1 MSQKPTQTAHPKNQ
15 LETTNQ
21 FPKISFTEM
30 FWVFFKLGLTS
41 FGGPIA
47 HIGYFH
53 KLFVEQKKWFSAEE
67 YAEIVSLCQFLPG
80 PTSSQVGMSI
90 GLKCGGISNAFAA
103 WLGFTIPSML
113 IMIAAGYGIL
123 TFDGTS
129 LTTILH
135 VLKLLAAAVILQ
147 AVLSMA
153 KTLTPDWTRRILALT
168 ATIILVVNPTALMQ
182 LFVLGAGIIA
192 GIFLS
197 GNKSAEIQKT
207 ESKSKTYSYASFIQ
221 KLGPVSAIIFG
232 ILLFALPLLAIA
244 YNSPII
250 EIANIFFQ
258 SGALVFGG
266 GHVVLPLLQSQLVPN
281 SLISHANFM
290 AGYGLAQAIPGPLFT
305 FAAYLGVIMPT
316 GLPAWISGIVCL
328 IIIFLPAI
336 LLVLAVIPFWDS
348 IRGNSYIQ
356 AGLYG
361 INAVVVGLLLA
372 ALINPILIL
381 SLKSGFDI
389 IIILGLFLTLV
400 FSRLP
405 VWLIILGASLAGYAW
420 SFI

>member
-182 LFVLGAGIIA
+182 LCVLGAGIIA

-197 GNKSAEIQKT
+197 GNKSAEIQKI
-207 ESKSKTYSYASFIQ
+207 ESKSKTYSYASFVQ

-232 ILLFALPLLAIA
+232 MLLFALPLLAIA
-244 YNSPII
+244 YTSPII

-281 SLISHANFM
+281 GLMSHTDFM
-290 AGYGLAQAIPGPLFT
+290 AGYGMAQAIPGPLFT
-305 FAAYLGVIMPT
+305 FAAYLGVMMPT

-389 IIILGLFLTLV
+389 IIILGLFLLLV

-405 VWLIILGASLAGYAW
+405 VWLVILGASLAGYAW

>member
-244 YNSPII
+244 YTSPII

-281 SLISHANFM
+281 GLISHTDFM
-290 AGYGLAQAIPGPLFT
+290 AGYGMTQAIPGPLFT
-305 FAAYLGVIMPT
+305 FAAYLGVMMPT
-316 GLPAWISGIVCL
+316 GLPAWVSGIVCL

-348 IRGNSYIQ
+348 IPGNSYIQ

-389 IIILGLFLTLV
+389 IIILGLFLLLV

-405 VWLIILGASLAGYAW
+405 VWLVILGASLAGYAW

>member
-1 MSQKPTQTAHPKNQ
+1 MSQKPTQTTHPKNQ

-123 TFDGTS
+123 TFDGTN

-244 YNSPII
+244 YTSPII

-281 SLISHANFM
+281 GLISHTDFM
-290 AGYGLAQAIPGPLFT
+290 AGYGMAQAIPGPLFT
-305 FAAYLGVIMPT
+305 FAAYLGVMMPT

-389 IIILGLFLTLV
+389 IIILGLFLLLV

-405 VWLIILGASLAGYAW
+405 VWLVILGASLAGYAW

>member
-53 KLFVEQKKWFSAEE
+53 KLFVEKKKWFSAEE

-153 KTLTPDWTRRILALT
+153 RTLTPDWTRRILALT

-207 ESKSKTYSYASFIQ
+207 ESKSKTYSYASFVQ
-221 KLGPVSAIIFG
+221 KLGPISAIIFG
-232 ILLFALPLLAIA
+232 MLLFALPLLAIA
-244 YNSPII
+244 YTSPII

-281 SLISHANFM
+281 GLISHTDFM
-290 AGYGLAQAIPGPLFT
+290 AGYGMAQAIPGPLFT
-305 FAAYLGVIMPT
+305 FAAYLGVMMPT

-389 IIILGLFLTLV
+389 IIILGLFLLLV

-405 VWLIILGASLAGYAW
+405 VWLVILGASLAGYAW

>member
-15 LETTNQ
+15 LETSNQ

-244 YNSPII
+244 YTSPII

-281 SLISHANFM
+281 GLISHTDFM
-290 AGYGLAQAIPGPLFT
+290 AGYGMAQAIPGPLFT
-305 FAAYLGVIMPT
+305 FAAYLGVMMHT

-389 IIILGLFLTLV
+389 IIILGLFLLLV

-405 VWLIILGASLAGYAW
+405 VWLVILGASLAGYAW

>member
-168 ATIILVVNPTALMQ
+168 ATIILVVNPTALIQ

-197 GNKSAEIQKT
+197 GNKSAEIRKT
-207 ESKSKTYSYASFIQ
+207 ESKSKTYSYASFVQ

-244 YNSPII
+244 YTSPII

-281 SLISHANFM
+281 GLISHTDFM
-290 AGYGLAQAIPGPLFT
+290 AGYGMAQAIPGPLFT
-305 FAAYLGVIMPT
+305 FAAYLGVMMPT
-316 GLPAWISGIVCL
+316 GLPAWVSGIVCL

-389 IIILGLFLTLV
+389 IIILGLFLLLV

-405 VWLIILGASLAGYAW
+405 VWLVILGASLAGYAW

>member
-123 TFDGTS
+123 TFDGAS

-244 YNSPII
+244 YTSPII

-281 SLISHANFM
+281 GLISHTDFM
-290 AGYGLAQAIPGPLFT
+290 AGYGMAQAIPGPLFT
-305 FAAYLGVIMPT
+305 FAAYLGVMMPT

-389 IIILGLFLTLV
+389 IIILVLFLLLV

-405 VWLIILGASLAGYAW
+405 VWLVILGASLAGYAW

>member
-53 KLFVEQKKWFSAEE
+53 KLFVEQKKGFSAEE

-207 ESKSKTYSYASFIQ
+207 ESKSKTYSYASFVQ

-244 YNSPII
+244 YTSPII

-281 SLISHANFM
+281 GLISHTDFM
-290 AGYGLAQAIPGPLFT
+290 AGYGMAQAIPGPLFT
-305 FAAYLGVIMPT
+305 FAAYLGVMMHT

-389 IIILGLFLTLV
+389 IIILGLFLLLV

-405 VWLIILGASLAGYAW
+405 VWLVILGASLAGYAW

>member
-207 ESKSKTYSYASFIQ
+207 ESKSKTYSYASFVQ

-244 YNSPII
+244 YTSPII

-281 SLISHANFM
+281 GLISHTEFM
-290 AGYGLAQAIPGPLFT
+290 AGYGMAQEIPGPLFT
-305 FAAYLGVIMPT
+305 FAAYLGVMMHT

-389 IIILGLFLTLV
+389 IIILGLFLLLV

-405 VWLIILGASLAGYAW
+405 VWLVILGASLAGYAW

>member
-168 ATIILVVNPTALMQ
+168 ATIILVVNPTALIQ

-244 YNSPII
+244 YTSPII

-281 SLISHANFM
+281 GLISHTDFM
-290 AGYGLAQAIPGPLFT
+290 AGYGMAQAIPGPLFT
-305 FAAYLGVIMPT
+305 FAAYLGVMMHT

-389 IIILGLFLTLV
+389 IIILGLFLLLV

-405 VWLIILGASLAGYAW
+405 VWLVILGASLAGYAW

>member
-15 LETTNQ
+15 LETSNQ

-182 LFVLGAGIIA
+182 LFVLGAGTIA

-244 YNSPII
+244 YTSPII

-281 SLISHANFM
+281 GLISHTDFM
-290 AGYGLAQAIPGPLFT
+290 AGYGMAQAIPGPLFT
-305 FAAYLGVIMPT
+305 FAAYLGVMMHT

-389 IIILGLFLTLV
+389 IIILGLFLLLV

-405 VWLIILGASLAGYAW
+405 VWLVILGASLAGYAW

>member
-244 YNSPII
+244 YTSPII

-281 SLISHANFM
+281 GLISHTDFM
-290 AGYGLAQAIPGPLFT
+290 AGYGMAQAIPGPLFT
-305 FAAYLGVIMPT
+305 FAAYLGVMMPT

-389 IIILGLFLTLV
+389 IIILGLFLLLV

-405 VWLIILGASLAGYAW
+405 VWLVILGASLAGYAW

>member
-207 ESKSKTYSYASFIQ
+207 ESKSKTYSYASFVQ

-244 YNSPII
+244 YTSPII

-281 SLISHANFM
+281 GLISHTDFM
-290 AGYGLAQAIPGPLFT
+290 AGYGMAQAIPGPLFT
-305 FAAYLGVIMPT
+305 FAAYLGVMMPT

-389 IIILGLFLTLV
+389 IIILGLFLLLV

-405 VWLIILGASLAGYAW
+405 VWLVILGASLAGYAW

>member
-153 KTLTPDWTRRILALT
+153 KTLTPDWTRRILALI

-207 ESKSKTYSYASFIQ
+207 ESKSKTYSYASFVQ

-232 ILLFALPLLAIA
+232 MLLFALPLLAIA
-244 YNSPII
+244 YTSPII

-281 SLISHANFM
+281 GLISHTDFM
-290 AGYGLAQAIPGPLFT
+290 AGYGMAQAIPGPLFT
-305 FAAYLGVIMPT
+305 FAAYLGVMMPT

-389 IIILGLFLTLV
+389 IIILGLFLLLV

-405 VWLIILGASLAGYAW
+405 VWLVILGASLAGYAW

>member
-15 LETTNQ
+15 LETSNQ

-123 TFDGTS
+123 TFDGTN

-207 ESKSKTYSYASFIQ
+207 ESKSKTYSYASFVQ

-244 YNSPII
+244 YTSPII

-281 SLISHANFM
+281 GLISHTDFM
-290 AGYGLAQAIPGPLFT
+290 AGYGMAQAIPGPLFT
-305 FAAYLGVIMPT
+305 FAAYLGVMMHT

-389 IIILGLFLTLV
+389 IIILGLFLLLV

-405 VWLIILGASLAGYAW
+405 VWLVILGASLAGYAW

>member
-67 YAEIVSLCQFLPG
+67 YAEMVSLCQFLPG

-207 ESKSKTYSYASFIQ
+207 ESKSKTYSYASFVQ

-244 YNSPII
+244 YTSPII

-281 SLISHANFM
+281 GLISHTDFM
-290 AGYGLAQAIPGPLFT
+290 AGYGMAQAIPGPLFT
-305 FAAYLGVIMPT
+305 FAAYLGVMMPT

-389 IIILGLFLTLV
+389 IIILGLFLLLV

-405 VWLIILGASLAGYAW
+405 VWLVILGASLAGYAW

>member
-53 KLFVEQKKWFSAEE
+53 KLFVEKKKWFSAEE

-153 KTLTPDWTRRILALT
+153 RTLTPDWTRRILALT

-207 ESKSKTYSYASFIQ
+207 ESKSKTYSYASFVQ
-221 KLGPVSAIIFG
+221 KLGPISAIIFG
-232 ILLFALPLLAIA
+232 MLLFALPLLAIA
-244 YNSPII
+244 YTSPII

-281 SLISHANFM
+281 GLISHTDFI
-290 AGYGLAQAIPGPLFT
+290 AGYGMAQAIPGPLFT
-305 FAAYLGVIMPT
+305 FAAYLGVMMPT

-389 IIILGLFLTLV
+389 IIILGLFLLLV

-405 VWLIILGASLAGYAW
+405 VWLVILGASLAGYAW

>member
-15 LETTNQ
+15 LETANQ

-244 YNSPII
+244 YTSPII

-281 SLISHANFM
+281 GLISHTDFM
-290 AGYGLAQAIPGPLFT
+290 AGYGMAQAIPGPLFT
-305 FAAYLGVIMPT
+305 FAAYLGVMMHT

-348 IRGNSYIQ
+348 IRGNSYIK

-389 IIILGLFLTLV
+389 IIILGLFLLLV

-405 VWLIILGASLAGYAW
+405 VWLVILGASLAGYAW

>member
-1 MSQKPTQTAHPKNQ
+1 MSEKPTQINNQKNKLKNIKQ
-15 LETTNQ
+15 YPQ
-21 FPKISFTEM
+21 ISFTKM
-30 FWVFFKLGLTS
+30 FWVFFKLGLIS

-67 YAEIVSLCQFLPG
+67 YAEMVGLCQFLPG

-90 GLKCGGISNAFAA
+90 GLKCGGISLAFAA
-103 WLGFTIPSML
+103 WLGFTMPSML
-113 IMIAAGYGIL
+113 IMLAAGYGIL
-123 TFDGTS
+123 AFDGTS
-129 LTTILH
+129 LTTVLH
-135 VLKLLAAAVILQ
+135 VLKLLAGAVVLQ

-168 ATIILVVNPTALMQ
+168 AAIILVINPSALMQ
-182 LFVLGAGIIA
+182 LFVLGGGIVA

-197 GNKSAEIQKT
+197 GNKGEEMQKT
-207 ESKSKTYSYASFIQ
+207 ENNSKLYPYSSFAK
-221 KLGPVSAIIFG
+221 KLGLVSAVVFSIM
-232 ILLFALPLLAIA
+232 LFALPLLALT
-244 YNSPII
+244 YTSPII
-250 EIANIFFQ
+250 EMANIFFQ

-281 SLISHANFM
+281 GLISHTDFI
-290 AGYGLAQAIPGPLFT
+290 AGYGIAQAIPGPLFT
-305 FAAYLGVIMPT
+305 FASYLGVIIPT
-316 GLPAWISGIVCL
+316 NLPAWISGIFCL
-328 IIIFLPAI
+328 VVIFLPAI

-348 IRGNSYIQ
+348 IRGNPYIK

-372 ALINPILIL
+372 ALINPILIM
-381 SLKSGFDI
+381 SLKSWFDI
-389 IIILGLFLTLV
+389 IIILGLFLLLV

-405 VWLIILGASLAGYAW
+405 VWLVISGASLAGYIW

>member
-123 TFDGTS
+123 TFDGTN

-207 ESKSKTYSYASFIQ
+207 ESKSKTYSYASFVQ

-244 YNSPII
+244 YTSPII

-281 SLISHANFM
+281 GLISHTDFM
-290 AGYGLAQAIPGPLFT
+290 AGYGMAQAIPGPLFT
-305 FAAYLGVIMPT
+305 FAAYLGVMMHT

-389 IIILGLFLTLV
+389 IIILGLFLLLV

-405 VWLIILGASLAGYAW
+405 VWLVILGASLAGYAW

>member
-1 MSQKPTQTAHPKNQ
+1 MSQKPPQTAHPKNQ

-113 IMIAAGYGIL
+113 IMISAGYGIL

-135 VLKLLAAAVILQ
+135 ILKLLAAAVVLQ

-207 ESKSKTYSYASFIQ
+207 ESKSKTYSYASFVQ

-232 ILLFALPLLAIA
+232 ILLFALPLLTIA
-244 YNSPII
+244 YTSPII

-281 SLISHANFM
+281 GLISHTDFM
-290 AGYGLAQAIPGPLFT
+290 AGYGMAQAIPGPLFT
-305 FAAYLGVIMPT
+305 FAAYLGVMMPT

-348 IRGNSYIQ
+348 IRGNSYIK

-389 IIILGLFLTLV
+389 IIILGLFLLLV

-405 VWLIILGASLAGYAW
+405 VWLVILGASLAGYAW

>member
-15 LETTNQ
+15 LETSNQ

-67 YAEIVSLCQFLPG
+67 YAEMVSLCQFLPG

-244 YNSPII
+244 YTSPII

-389 IIILGLFLTLV
+389 IIILGLFLLLV

-405 VWLIILGASLAGYAW
+405 VWLVILGASLAGYAW

>member
-135 VLKLLAAAVILQ
+135 ILKLLAAAVVLQ

-207 ESKSKTYSYASFIQ
+207 ESKSKTYSYASFVQ

-244 YNSPII
+244 YTSPII

-281 SLISHANFM
+281 GLISHTDFM
-290 AGYGLAQAIPGPLFT
+290 AGYGMAQAIPGPLFT
-305 FAAYLGVIMPT
+305 FAAYLGVMMPT
-316 GLPAWISGIVCL
+316 GLPAWVSGIVCL

-348 IRGNSYIQ
+348 IRGNSYIK

-389 IIILGLFLTLV
+389 IIILGLFLLLV

-405 VWLIILGASLAGYAW
+405 VWLVILGASLAGYAW

>member
-135 VLKLLAAAVILQ
+135 ILKLLAAAVVLQ

-244 YNSPII
+244 YTSPII

-281 SLISHANFM
+281 GLISHTDFM
-290 AGYGLAQAIPGPLFT
+290 AGYGMAQAIPGPLFT
-305 FAAYLGVIMPT
+305 FAAYLGVMMPT
-316 GLPAWISGIVCL
+316 GLPAWVSGIVCL

-389 IIILGLFLTLV
+389 IIILGLFLLLV

-405 VWLIILGASLAGYAW
+405 VWLVILGASLAGYAW

>member
-53 KLFVEQKKWFSAEE
+53 KLFVEQKKWFTAEE

-244 YNSPII
+244 YTSPII

-281 SLISHANFM
+281 GLISHTDFM
-290 AGYGLAQAIPGPLFT
+290 AGYGMAQAIPGPLFT
-305 FAAYLGVIMPT
+305 FAAYLGVMMHT

-389 IIILGLFLTLV
+389 IIILGLFLLLV

-405 VWLIILGASLAGYAW
+405 VWLVILGASLAGYAW

>member
-207 ESKSKTYSYASFIQ
+207 ESKSKTYSYASFVQ

-244 YNSPII
+244 YTSPII

-281 SLISHANFM
+281 GLISHTDFM
-290 AGYGLAQAIPGPLFT
+290 AGYGMAQAIPGPLFT
-305 FAAYLGVIMPT
+305 FAAYLGVMMPT

-381 SLKSGFDI
+381 SLKSGVDI
-389 IIILGLFLTLV
+389 IIILGLFLLLV

-405 VWLIILGASLAGYAW
+405 VWLVILGASLAGYAW

>member
-207 ESKSKTYSYASFIQ
+207 ESKSKTYSYASFVQ

-244 YNSPII
+244 YTSPII

-281 SLISHANFM
+281 GLISHTDFM
-290 AGYGLAQAIPGPLFT
+290 AGYGMAQAIPGPLFT
-305 FAAYLGVIMPT
+305 FAAYLGVMMPT
-316 GLPAWISGIVCL
+316 GLPAWVSGIVCL

-389 IIILGLFLTLV
+389 IIILGLFLLLV

-405 VWLIILGASLAGYAW
+405 VWLVILGASLAGYAW

>member
-1 MSQKPTQTAHPKNQ
+1 MSQKPPQTAKQKNQ
-15 LETTNQ
+15 LETTNR

-129 LTTILH
+129 ITTILH

-147 AVLSMA
+147 AVISMA

-168 ATIILVVNPTALMQ
+168 ATIILVANPSALMQ

-197 GNKSAEIQKT
+197 GNKSTEIQKT
-207 ESKSKTYSYASFIQ
+207 ESKSKTYSYSSFVQ
-221 KLGPVSAIIFG
+221 KLGPVSAIIFV
-232 ILLFALPLLAIA
+232 ILLFVLPILAIA
-244 YNSPII
+244 FTSPII

-266 GHVVLPLLQSQLVPN
+266 GHVVLPLLQSQIVPN
-281 SLISHANFM
+281 GLISHTDFM
-290 AGYGLAQAIPGPLFT
+290 AGYGIAQAIPGPLFT
-305 FAAYLGVIMPT
+305 FAAYLGVMMPT
-316 GLPAWISGIVCL
+316 DLPAWISGIVCL

-348 IRGNSYIQ
+348 IRGNSSIK

-361 INAVVVGLLLA
+361 INAVVVGLLMA

-389 IIILGLFLTLV
+389 IVILGLFLLLV

-405 VWLIILGASLAGYAW
+405 VWLVILGASLAGYAW

>member
-67 YAEIVSLCQFLPG
+67 YSEMVSLCQFLPG

-153 KTLTPDWTRRILALT
+153 KTLTPDWTRRILALI

-207 ESKSKTYSYASFIQ
+207 KSKSKTYSYASFVQ
-221 KLGPVSAIIFG
+221 KLGSVSAIIFG
-232 ILLFALPLLAIA
+232 MLLFALPLLAIA
-244 YNSPII
+244 YTSPII

-281 SLISHANFM
+281 GLISHTDFM
-290 AGYGLAQAIPGPLFT
+290 AGYGMAQAIPGPLFT
-305 FAAYLGVIMPT
+305 FAAYLGVMMPT

-389 IIILGLFLTLV
+389 IIILGLFLLLV

-405 VWLIILGASLAGYAW
+405 VWLVILGASLAGYAW

>member
-192 GIFLS
+192 GIFQS

-207 ESKSKTYSYASFIQ
+207 ESKSKTYSYASFVQ

-232 ILLFALPLLAIA
+232 MLLFALPLLAIA
-244 YNSPII
+244 YTSPII

-281 SLISHANFM
+281 GLISHTDFM
-290 AGYGLAQAIPGPLFT
+290 AGYGMAQAIPGPLFT
-305 FAAYLGVIMPT
+305 FAAYLGVMMPT

-389 IIILGLFLTLV
+389 IIILGLFLLLV
-400 FSRLP
+400 FNRLP
-405 VWLIILGASLAGYAW
+405 VWLVILGASLAGYAW

>member
-207 ESKSKTYSYASFIQ
+207 ESKSKTYSYASFVK
-221 KLGPVSAIIFG
+221 KLGPVSAIVFG
-232 ILLFALPLLAIA
+232 MLLFALPLLAIA
-244 YNSPII
+244 YTSPII

-281 SLISHANFM
+281 GLISHTDFM
-290 AGYGLAQAIPGPLFT
+290 AGYGMAQAIPGPLFT
-305 FAAYLGVIMPT
+305 FAAYLGVMMPT

-389 IIILGLFLTLV
+389 IIILGLFLLLV

-405 VWLIILGASLAGYAW
+405 VWLVILAASLAGYAW

>member
-15 LETTNQ
+15 LETSNQ

-207 ESKSKTYSYASFIQ
+207 ESKSKTYSYASFVQ

-244 YNSPII
+244 YTSPII

-281 SLISHANFM
+281 GLISHTDFM
-290 AGYGLAQAIPGPLFT
+290 AGYGMAQAIPGPLFT
-305 FAAYLGVIMPT
+305 FAAYLGVMMPT
-316 GLPAWISGIVCL
+316 GLPAWVSGIVCL

-389 IIILGLFLTLV
+389 IIILGLFLLLV

-405 VWLIILGASLAGYAW
+405 VWLVILGASLAGYAW

>member
-15 LETTNQ
+15 LKTSKQ

-30 FWVFFKLGLTS
+30 FWVFFRLGLTS

-207 ESKSKTYSYASFIQ
+207 ESKSKTYSYASFVQ

-232 ILLFALPLLAIA
+232 ILLCALPLLAIA
-244 YNSPII
+244 YTSPII

-281 SLISHANFM
+281 GLISHTDFM
-290 AGYGLAQAIPGPLFT
+290 AGYGMAQAIPGPLFT
-305 FAAYLGVIMPT
+305 FAAYLGVMMPT
-316 GLPAWISGIVCL
+316 GLPAWVSGIVCL

-389 IIILGLFLTLV
+389 IIILGLFLLLV

-405 VWLIILGASLAGYAW
+405 VWLVILGASLAGYAW

>member
-153 KTLTPDWTRRILALT
+153 RTLTPDWTRRILALT

-182 LFVLGAGIIA
+182 LFLLGAGIIA

-207 ESKSKTYSYASFIQ
+207 ESKSKTYSYASFVQ
-221 KLGPVSAIIFG
+221 KLGPISAIIFG
-232 ILLFALPLLAIA
+232 MLLFALPLLAIA
-244 YNSPII
+244 YTSPII

-281 SLISHANFM
+281 GLISHTDFI
-290 AGYGLAQAIPGPLFT
+290 AGYGMAQAIPGPLFT
-305 FAAYLGVIMPT
+305 FAAYLGVMMPT

-389 IIILGLFLTLV
+389 IIILGLFLLLV

-405 VWLIILGASLAGYAW
+405 VWLVILGASLAGYAW

>member
-192 GIFLS
+192 GIFQS

-207 ESKSKTYSYASFIQ
+207 ESKSKTYSYASFVQ

-232 ILLFALPLLAIA
+232 MLLFALPLLAIA
-244 YNSPII
+244 YTSPII

-281 SLISHANFM
+281 GLISHTDFM
-290 AGYGLAQAIPGPLFT
+290 AGYGMAQAIPGPLFT
-305 FAAYLGVIMPT
+305 FAAYLGVMMPT

-328 IIIFLPAI
+328 VIIFLPAI

-389 IIILGLFLTLV
+389 IIILGLFLLLV

-405 VWLIILGASLAGYAW
+405 VWLVILGASLAGYAW

>member
-1 MSQKPTQTAHPKNQ
+1 MSQKPIKTANQKNR
-15 LETTNQ
+15 LENTKQ
-21 FPKISFTEM
+21 SSKITFAEM

-168 ATIILVVNPTALMQ
+168 ATIILAANPSTLMQ
-182 LFVLGAGIIA
+182 LFVLGTGIIA

-207 ESKSKTYSYASFIQ
+207 ESKTYFYSSFVQ
-221 KLGPVSAIIFG
+221 KLGPVSAIIFV
-232 ILLFALPLLAIA
+232 ILLFALPLSAIA
-244 YNSPII
+244 YSSPII

-281 SLISHANFM
+281 GLIGHTDFM
-290 AGYGLAQAIPGPLFT
+290 AGYGIAQAIPGPLFT
-305 FAAYLGVIMPT
+305 FAAYLGVIIPT
-316 GLPAWISGIVCL
+316 GLPAWMSGIFCL
-328 IIIFLPAI
+328 VIIFLPAI
-336 LLVLAVIPFWDS
+336 LLVLAILPFWDS
-348 IRGNSYIQ
+348 IRGNPHIR

-361 INAVVVGLLLA
+361 INAVVVGLLTA

-381 SLKSGFDI
+381 SIKNWFDI
-389 IIILGLFLTLV
+389 IIILGLFLLLL
-400 FSRLP
+400 FKRLP
-405 VWLIILGASLAGYAW
+405 VWLIILGISLVGYLW